1 MKRHFLLASFATMS
15 VLSFGQTKL
24 DMQLNSL
31 TKEGKIQNAKS
42 INGKQTTNVVTVI
55 GVLADGATAPVNE
68 LEDMG
73 IKVTF
78 NAYGVVT
85 MMVPVNMIAELED
98 IKEFVSFEANK
109 AATPA
114 NYNSQVADH
123 AVDLQDEQKALAA
136 GLPQTYDGDGIIVG
150 TVDSGI
156 DFNHVSFRDPET
168 HKTRFKWVMRPK
180 GTVDVGG
187 MYDES
192 GNPVSGMDAF
202 NFYTGD
208 VAIDTLTTD
217 HRRNSHGTHTLCTAA
232 GSYAG
237 DYLNRS
243 GNVNYTNLRGVA
255 YKADLLATG
264 TKLATPDVI
273 MTSAKAMDDYAT
285 SAGKPLVLTISQGT
299 TFDWLDGKL
308 AINKF
313 FDEFTDHGNKPGR
326 IVCFSSMNDAH
337 LPYTIHKELNAAND
351 YTLKTLIE
359 KSVYQDNIHIYNSND
374 ADLDISLMVYDRDG
388 KNFIKSY
395 TMDKLKSLD
404 MLVYQKSSAH
414 DNRTNAVLNLNGYL
428 SGEGEIIEKWTQV
441 VITIKSKDRVV
452 CKPRLFARIDNSTDK
467 GKFLSSD
474 KFENITVG
482 DGSSSSNCWSNTS
495 SVLTVGAW
503 TANNKYT
510 TYYGEFNDNY
520 PIYEDTKNLLNDIG
534 YFSSYTIED
543 DNGVAHPDF
552 CAPGVDVISGG
563 NIYDESLMPEIFP
576 ENFIG
581 IAKEE
586 YGRQDGRQS
595 IIICRTGTSMATPNA
610 AGIIALWMQANPN
623 LTLNQVREVIEKTA
637 DVDSYVKN
645 SSKRFGLGKINALA
659 GLKYILKNFP
669 TDIQDI
675 ENGEPKGLEE
685 PAVRK
690 VMENGKI
697 VIYKNGIKYN
707 VSGQRM

>member
-1 MKRHFLLASFATMS
+1 MKKSFLLASFATIS

-24 DMQLNSL
+24 DIQLSTLKSGNM
-31 TKEGKIQNAKS
+31 AKTRS
-42 INGKQTTNVVTVI
+42 VNNNKQSARVVTII
-55 GVLADGATAPVNE
+55 GVLADDAVAPVNK
-68 LEDMG
+68 LENMG

-85 MMVPVNMIAELED
+85 MMVPANMIVELEGL
-98 IKEFVSFEANK
+98 KEFVSFEANT
-109 AATPA
+109 ASTLA

-123 AVDLQDEQKALAA
+123 AIDLQDEQKALAA
-136 GLPQTYDGDGIIVG
+136 GLPQTYNGEGIIVG
-150 TVDSGI
+150 IVDSGI

-180 GTVDVGG
+180 GTVDPDG

-217 HRRNSHGTHTLCTAA
+217 HRGNSHGTHTLCTAA

-237 DYLNRS
+237 DYVNRS

-273 MTSAKAMDDYAT
+273 MTSAKEMDDYAT
-285 SAGKPLVLTISQGT
+285 SIGKPLVLTISQGT

-395 TMDKLKSLD
+395 TMDQLKSLD

-414 DNRTNAVLNLNGYL
+414 DNRINAVLNLNGYF
-428 SGEGEIIEKWTQV
+428 SEEGEIIEKWTKI

-452 CKPRLFARIDNSTDK
+452 CKPRLFARKDK
-467 GKFLSSD
+467 SSLKGEFLSSD

-543 DNGVAHPDF
+543 DNGVSHPDF

-595 IIICRTGTSMATPNA
+595 IIIRKTGTSMATPNA

-623 LTLNQVREVIEKTA
+623 LTLNQVREVIKATA
-637 DVDSYVKN
+637 DNDKYTAASPI
-645 SSKRFGLGKINALA
+645 RFGLGKINALA
-659 GLKYILKNFP
+659 GLKYILEKYP
-669 TDIQDI
+669 CAIHEV

-685 PAVRK
+685 PMIKK

-697 VIYKNGIKYN
+697 VIYKNGVKYN
-707 VSGQRM
+707 VLGQRM